1 MANAK
6 DSIRIKIISW
16 VFKLVVRFVKVA
28 APLHQ
33 LVADLTRKKNCC
45 GSVALYDAWTAQ
57 REVFRTSNP

>member
-45 GSVALYDAWTAQ
+45 GSVALYDA
-57 REVFRTSNP
+57 